1 MAYTITTSICLNTR
15 LFAIPSPGYLVVES
29 DATPSVFIIIF
40 TITEQL
46 KLLLLWFNL
55 INFQIKSF
63 SKISWS
69 TLILLLMLLIAF
81 SPFTR
86 STIGGSVIIPGI
98 IRSFGLLE
106 FQTNSNSRASLHDL
120 IVLLKLLGIISR
132 YYIYISSVI

>member
-46 KLLLLWFNL
+46 KLLLLWLNL
-55 INFQIKSF
+55 INFQTKSF

-69 TLILLLMLLIAF
+69 TLILLLILLIAF

-86 STIGGSVIIPGI
+86 STIGGSVII
-98 IRSFGLLE
+98 RSFGLLE
-106 FQTNSNSRASLHDL
+106 FQTNSNSQASLHDL